1 MPEETASDSLDR
13 SPMAVSNP
21 KFWFQFP
28 QHNTLGQRL
37 LVTVSVLVVD
47 IGCPTSVVVLLR
59 PWELVVV
66 GSIRKILH
74 EAVHVHYWPDS
85 FFHLRVVLM
94 VRVIFVPVEPL
105 SIGRDL
111 YPSAWCYRLA
121 SYPGRHHETIEVHVV
136 VSNFLVFE
144 SLARLACMAAPEFL
158 LVVDS
163 NVRLSDDSHGDHPR
177 RRQLHLLDIL

>member
-13 SPMAVSNP
+13 NPMEVSNS

-94 VRVIFVPVEPL
+94 VRATFVPVEPL
-105 SIGRDL
+105 DFGTDS
-111 YPSAWCYRLA
+111 YPIAWCHRLA
-121 SYPGRHHETIEVHVV
+121 SYPGRHHEIIEAHAV
-136 VSNFLVFE
+136 VSDFLV
-144 SLARLACMAAPEFL
+144 SVLLARLASSVVPEFL
-158 LVVDS
+158 LAVDS
-163 NVRLSDDSHGDHPR
+163 NV
-177 RRQLHLLDIL
+177 